1 MWPLNSVLLEGTAID
16 RPIGAGKGKN
26 SKCSFLL
33 SSLREL
39 CDAKGVCI
47 SREELIVRVVVEE
60 SERVKAALKYVYA
73 GRRLRLVG
81 RLSGSPKENSFC
93 IIAEHLEY
101 RPDLKEE

>member
-1 MWPLNSVLLEGTAID
+1 
-16 RPIGAGKGKN
+16 
-26 SKCSFLL
+26 
-33 SSLREL
+33 
-39 CDAKGVCI
+39 
-47 SREELIVRVVVEE
+47 VVVEE